1 MTYKPHDYF
10 EYKRNKIQA
19 TAEKPPKVISK
30 LSFLFQLFV
39 ATFVVIFIIIAVA
52 IMKYSSKV
60 DIEYTKGE
68 LSSNNLEVGSNLNYE
83 PADDKQGKIDKRLI
97 LIQQEEN
104 APSEARVIYE
114 DKNKLSNE
122 VIDPKLLEQNKKI
135 EKEEKKQKVQNLVI
149 PDKEENKIISALN
162 DIANR
167 KKEHEETIQPRPEQS
182 NVTIMSK
189 VLVGKY
195 ATFDEAQNLQNE
207 IKVNNP
213 THTPFVRKI
222 GEVYSV
228 QMGSYQDFEI
238 AKKQAQNLKSK
249 GFDVWIYQQ

>member
-1 MTYKPHDYF
+1 MRNSSDYF
-10 EYKRNKIQA
+10 EYKRNKIQS
-19 TAEKPPKVISK
+19 TAEKTKKPISK
-30 LSFLFQLFV
+30 INFLIQLFIV
-39 ATFVVIFIIIAVA
+39 TFIVMFIIIAIS

-68 LSSNNLEVGSNLNYE
+68 LSSNNIEVGQNYNYD

-104 APSEARVIYE
+104 APSEARIIEKDVNNVE
-114 DKNKLSNE
+114 TE
-122 VIDPKLLEQNKKI
+122 VIDPKHLELNKKI
-135 EKEEKKQKVQNLVI
+135 EKEEKKQKAQNLII
-149 PDKEENKIISALN
+149 PDKEENKLVSALGE
-162 DIANR
+162 ITNR
-167 KKEHEETIQPRPEQS
+167 KKEREEPILPEQN

-189 VLVGKY
+189 VLIGKY
-195 ATFDEAQNLQNE
+195 ATFEDAQAMQNE
-207 IKVNNP
+207 IKTKDP

-238 AKKQAQNLKSK
+238 AKKQAQALKAK
-249 GFDVWIYQQ
+249 GLDVWIYQQ